1 MLSSTR
7 IMEECDCVIPAA
19 GNSARMG
26 TWKPILPFGSSTLV
40 QTVVETALRACSRVI
55 LVTGYRGAELTER
68 LAGEPRV
75 LIVHNEGWKR
85 GMFSSLQLGVRQV
98 RTRRFFVTLGDLPW
112 LTPSV
117 YDALLAGDDGS
128 DVVFPVHGGRR
139 GHPVLFHER
148 VKPAVAAAD
157 PATGSMRAIAQ
168 GLREAEIPW
177 PDNSVLRDVDRP
189 ADLA

>member
-1 MLSSTR
+1 
-7 IMEECDCVIPAA
+7 
-19 GNSARMG
+19 
-26 TWKPILPFGSSTLV
+26 
-40 QTVVETALRACSRVI
+40 
-55 LVTGYRGAELTER
+55 
-68 LAGEPRV
+68 
-75 LIVHNEGWKR
+75 
-85 GMFSSLQLGVRQV
+85 
-98 RTRRFFVTLGDLPW
+98 FVTLGDLPW

-128 DVVFPVHGGRR
+128 DVVFPVHAGRR